1 MERWQSI
8 YRLHVQPMLR
18 NFPVVVAILITQTIV
33 YWVLNHYQVRP
44 SRTLPITAVD
54 RWIPFWIWTV
64 WP

>member
-33 YWVLNHYQVRP
+33 YCVLNHYQVRP
-44 SRTLPITAVD
+44 SRT
-54 RWIPFWIWTV
+54 
-64 WP
+64 